1 MILKLISW
9 NVNGLRACVKNDAL
23 GWITQEKPDFLAL
36 QEIKVS
42 EDKIPSEIYNL
53 GFENLDVNSGEKAG
67 YSGVASLHNLKC
79 ATFKNLF
86 FQENEGRVLQHDF
99 NEISLFNIYFPN
111 GQKDENRLNFKMEF
125 YDKFLIYLD
134 KLKKQ
139 GRKIIICGDV
149 NTAHREIDLKNP
161 KSNSDRSGFLPIER
175 AWIDKL
181 LSHGFVDT
189 FRAING
195 DKIAYSW
202 WSYRFNARA
211 KNAGWR
217 IDYFF
222 ISEVLRENLTNAF
235 ILDDIKGSDHCP
247 VGIEINL

>member
-1 MILKLISW
+1 M
-9 NVNGLRACVKNDAL
+9 
-23 GWITQEKPDFLAL
+23 
-36 QEIKVS
+36 
-42 EDKIPSEIYNL
+42 
-53 GFENLDVNSGEKAG
+53 
-67 YSGVASLHNLKC
+67 
-79 ATFKNLF
+79 
-86 FQENEGRVLQHDF
+86 QHDF

-222 ISEVLRENLTNAF
+222 ISEDLRENLTNAF